1 MGMFRGHLWGRR
13 KAGRGWGP
21 GSLGGGEVDP
31 LKLCLW
37 VKEDE
42 GRALT
47 TEQDV
52 PGDLTRATALRR

>member
-1 MGMFRGHLWGRR
+1 MGKEENWKRV
-13 KAGRGWGP
+13 
-21 GSLGGGEVDP
+21 GSWRPGGGEVDP

-47 TEQDV
+47 TERDV
-52 PGDLTRATALRR
+52 PGDLTRAAALGR